1 MGMCLTEEAWDE
13 LAGLPCR
20 LWAVVASDQLE
31 TAELTWLEL
40 ARECSCWW
48 EWPEDGR
55 HASGRGLCI
64 GRGGTKVESGFTWG
78 IPLRGGGRGPET
90 AVPYWLACSSDDNE
104 SEESV

>member
-1 MGMCLTEEAWDE
+1 MCLTEEAWDE

-55 HASGRGLCI
+55 HASERGLCI

-104 SEESV
+104 SEESVE